1 MEKERKIRLNEKF
14 QSRKQINESLIKVHG
29 FRWMYVVCFLQT
41 RSSNIFNVSLGSKD
55 LAEYL
60 FKSKWLRLS
69 NTQPNYSNTQL
80 RFRSLKRKR
89 KAELSV
95 SKAQYHL
102 FEL

>member
-1 MEKERKIRLNEKF
+1 MEKEREIRLNEKF

-29 FRWMYVVCFLQT
+29 FRWMYMGCFLQT

-69 NTQPNYSNTQL
+69 NTQSNYSNTQL